1 MVKLLPKLCVDLANR
16 KTDSLSS
23 DIVEWTHVH
32 VVKNGPENELDHY
45 LLGVMCA
52 QAAVGVE
59 LQCKRE
65 HWAGNDEDVTSRAT
79 RINSLT
85 SDKPENLPTNN
96 LNCERYLA
104 IFGYLAAQSAAYSNK
119 LSKAKR
125 IHDDLVFPSS
135 DL

>member
-16 KTDSLSS
+16 KTDSLPS

-32 VVKNGPENELDHY
+32 VDKNGPENGRDHY

-65 HWAGNDEDVTSRAT
+65 HWAGNGEDVTSRAT
-79 RINSLT
+79 RITASHLT
-85 SDKPENLPTNN
+85 RGK
-96 LNCERYLA
+96 
-104 IFGYLAAQSAAYSNK
+104 IFQLT
-119 LSKAKR
+119 
-125 IHDDLVFPSS
+125 I
-135 DL
+135 